1 MTDRMPALFLSH
13 GSPMLALEDEP
24 TTRFLRSLPATL
36 PKPSAIVVASAHWET
51 DEPAVTNSTQPETIH
66 DFYGFPKALYEL
78 RYRAPGNPQLAA
90 RLQSL
95 LTGAGIAAG
104 SDAKRGLD
112 HGVWD
117 PLLLMYP
124 HADIPVV
131 ELSVQPGRDADW
143 HYKVGQALAAV
154 RDEGVLIIGSGNLTH
169 NLREAFGKRHPQTPS
184 WVTTFAEWVSD
195 RVGNNDTASLLQWQR
210 SAPYAQQN
218 HPTAEH
224 FLPFFVA
231 LGAGKDSP
239 GSHRLNKETAM
250 GVLAM
255 DAYVWNGAKEQ
266 AA

>member
-1 MTDRMPALFLSH
+1 MSDRMAALFLSH

-24 TTRFLRSLPATL
+24 TTRFLHRLPATL
-36 PKPSAIVVASAHWET
+36 PKPSAIAVASAHWET
-51 DEPAVTNSTQPETIH
+51 DQPTVTSAPHPKTIH
-66 DFYGFPKALYEL
+66 DFYGFPKELYEL
-78 RYRAPGNPQLAA
+78 RYTVPGDPQLAA
-90 RLQSL
+90 RLQNL
-95 LTGAGIAAG
+95 LMDAGIASG
-104 SDAKRGLD
+104 LDAKRGLD

-124 HADIPVV
+124 QADIPVV
-131 ELSVQPGRDADW
+131 ELSVQPRRDANW
-143 HYKVGQALAAV
+143 HYKVGQALAPL

-169 NLREAFGKRHPQTPS
+169 NLREAFGKRHSQTPT
-184 WVTTFAEWVSD
+184 WVTAFAEWVSD
-195 RVGNNDTASLLQWQR
+195 RVANDDTASLLEWQR
-210 SAPYAQQN
+210 LAPFAQQN

-255 DAYVWNGAKEQ
+255 DAYVWHGAK
-266 AA
+266 A